1 MGLMHSGAVFQDAR
15 QRMQKSQIKRG
26 RLNSPVVKRSVSI
39 GHRKTSVT
47 LEQAFWDGLKEIAA
61 ARNVPFYRMI
71 TEIVQGQV
79 NMSSALR
86 VFVFHFY
93 QKQVQQNE
101 KRDSVG

>member
-1 MGLMHSGAVFQDAR
+1 
-15 QRMQKSQIKRG
+15 
-26 RLNSPVVKRSVSI
+26 
-39 GHRKTSVT
+39 
-47 LEQAFWDGLKEIAA
+47 
-61 ARNVPFYRMI
+61 VPFYRMI

>member
-1 MGLMHSGAVFQDAR
+1 MKRHAPIETEGAPVSK
-15 QRMQKSQIKRG
+15 MQKARPKRG
-26 RLNSPVVKRSVSI
+26 RLDSQNVKRSVTI